1 MYTVLVTEDARQLN
15 VHDLLTVVEVE
26 RGIVFGDQAVD
37 IVRLERL
44 PMRKGVGDVLGSRRG
59 ECVRAGGAV
68 GGVGEGP
75 SAVGGDVE

>member
-1 MYTVLVTEDARQLN
+1 MYTVLVTEDQGTLSE
-15 VHDLLTVVEVE
+15 HDLLRVVEVE

-44 PMRKGVGDVLGSRRG
+44 PVRRGIGDVLGCGRG
-59 ECVRAGGAV
+59 EFVRAGGAV